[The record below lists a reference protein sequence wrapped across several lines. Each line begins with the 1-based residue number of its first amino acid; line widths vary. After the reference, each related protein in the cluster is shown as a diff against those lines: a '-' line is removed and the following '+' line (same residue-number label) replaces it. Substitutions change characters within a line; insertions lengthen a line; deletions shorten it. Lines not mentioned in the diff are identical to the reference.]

1 MNVGAEYVLC
11 RPTIKVKLTVY
22 VDNIL
27 KEVKKL
33 INRRP

>member
-27 KEVKKL
+27 Y
-33 INRRP
+33 IYC